1 MARHN
6 WWIRLVPLFVG
17 TITWMGANCVP
28 VVPVV
33 PDDTGGSGTVAI
45 EMSNYTDYPIE
56 PRLFIDPTPHITVEG
71 QLIRDDNWVLVDPPL
86 QADEVATYEFFCQDV
101 GTMATDHAQMYISED
116 QYVESDNG
124 PWLVAGDDFAC
135 GDTISLMFIDDGTVF
150 FTRVEV
156 NGQFLTD

>member
-1 MARHN
+1 M
-6 WWIRLVPLFVG
+6 
-17 TITWMGANCVP
+17 TWMGAECVP
-28 VVPVV
+28 ASPS
-33 PDDTGGSGTVAI
+33 PDDSLVQNDTVAI

-86 QADEVATYEFFCQDV
+86 QPGELATYEFRCEDV
-101 GTMATDHAQMYISED
+101 GTMATDHAQMFISED

-124 PWLVAGDDFAC
+124 PWLVAGDDFTC
-135 GDTISLMFIDDGTVF
+135 GDTVSLIFIDDGTVF

>member
-28 VVPVV
+28 VVP
-33 PDDTGGSGTVAI
+33 DGTNGSGTVAI
-45 EMSNYTDYPIE
+45 EMVNYTDYPIE
-56 PRLFIDPTPHITVEG
+56 PRLFVDPTPNITVEG

-86 QADEVATYEFFCQDV
+86 QPGELATYEFLCEDI
-101 GTMATDHAQMYISED
+101 GTMATDHAQMFISENE
-116 QYVESDNG
+116 YVESDNG
-124 PWLVAGDDFAC
+124 PWLVAGYDFTC